1 MAMGAY
7 VVKNSASVPETVV
20 VASGSEL
27 SLALEA
33 LDIVRQKGTCDDVRL
48 VSMPSR
54 ELFLAQPE
62 PVREALIPKGARVV
76 TAEAGIAMGWEAI
89 ASTREDILSID
100 RFGESGPG
108 DEVAKD
114 LGLTPERLALMIRG

>member
-1 MAMGAY
+1 
-7 VVKNSASVPETVV
+7 
-20 VASGSEL
+20 
-27 SLALEA
+27 
-33 LDIVRQKGTCDDVRL
+33 
-48 VSMPSR
+48 
-54 ELFLAQPE
+54 
-62 PVREALIPKGARVV
+62 VV